1 MRYYEPEAGR
11 FVNQDP
17 IGLFGGEHLYGFA
30 PNALAWV
37 DPLGLYGYYELYKNG
52 KLVYRGITE
61 RKAIE
66 RIMEHAADCKDFDDA
81 QYIED
86 LKNYRAARDMEGS
99 GLLHD
104 WKDGNRDM
112 LNKKRKIV
120 KGYYHSYHEDKFVN
134 NKDKDGR
141 TLLTKEQISD
151 RMKNATSLTQSEK
164 QG

>member
-17 IGLFGGEHLYGFA
+17 IRLWGGEHLWGFA

-61 RKAIE
+61 RKIIE
-66 RIMEHAADCKDFDDA
+66 RIMEHAGCKDFDDA

-112 LNKKRKIV
+112 LNKKRRIV
-120 KGYYHSYHEDKFVN
+120 EGYYHSYHEDKFVN

>member
-1 MRYYEPEAGR
+1 
-11 FVNQDP
+11 
-17 IGLFGGEHLYGFA
+17 
-30 PNALAWV
+30 
-37 DPLGLYGYYELYKNG
+37 
-52 KLVYRGITE
+52 
-61 RKAIE
+61 
-66 RIMEHAADCKDFDDA
+66 MEHAGCKDFDDA
-81 QYIED
+81 RYIED

-112 LNKKRKIV
+112 LNKKRRIV
-120 KGYYHSYHEDKFVN
+120 EGYYHSYHEDKFVN